1 MARKSGRS
9 AVFQKEFREDLR
21 YWVKADR
28 NIAVRIL
35 DLVEAVMRDP
45 FQGSA
50 KPEPLRYLLEGCWS
64 RRLPRNI
71 GGCKTD
77 CVNDVLWYENRRT
90 SWQSIRS

>member
-9 AVFQKEFREDLR
+9 AVFQKEFREDFR

-50 KPEPLRYLLEGCWS
+50 KPEPLRYVLEACWP
-64 RRLPRNI
+64 RRV
-71 GGCKTD
+71 TQ
-77 CVNDVLWYENRRT
+77 EHRRV
-90 SWQSIRS
+90 